1 MENVLEKENTKKL
14 PEPNTKQKECI
25 YNTRL
30 GKYLVL
36 AGPGT
41 GKTFTVTR
49 KIKHMIENEGVEPQ
63 KILCLTFSNTAAR
76 EMKTKIGEN
85 YDVNVFTYHEFC
97 LNIMEEFPEQFN
109 NENSNIISDSHKRNL
124 LKECIDE
131 LHPVAYNNEKNNPYQ
146 YSQDILDGIEEIKKY
161 RMKREEFFTNLQ
173 ENPMWTKRLIQLKKD
188 QEENPTKGKKDEIES
203 LTQKIGQMMELWGF
217 YELYTKKMKE
227 LNYIDFH
234 DMINMVLEKFED
246 ENSSLL
252 EEIAYKYEYILV
264 DEYQD
269 TNKAQND
276 IVFALSKF
284 CPNIF
289 VVGDDDQIIY
299 TFQGA
304 NLDTIENFLDNFKD
318 EVKVVCLTENNRS
331 TQTILDVSQ
340 EMAELQ
346 NEFCKFM
353 LSKSKLTKAQ
363 KELYS
368 NNKVDLRICSKQ
380 KFAQLNITKNL
391 LSPATSP
398 VHDKNKSVEY
408 YSFENEQD
416 ERDFVVQS
424 IKNIL
429 NSSPSPQPSP
439 QRGEGAGCLKL
450 SEIAILTRTNEE
462 LKGFEIYLKANG
474 IPVEITGGK
483 NIFDINSVNAMI
495 TYMQFLTNPELYSDK
510 LLGYLLMQPFHI
522 DPRDYKTLC
531 ENKSHHRTLTDNILN
546 LLEKGISEEALKVRL
561 SGLLKSNSNSIT
573 DDIKNLLDDKTLTI
587 YDEKKLKDF
596 ISTYEYLRNYITNEN
611 YANSLLEIGEKTGI
625 FHYYMYDN
633 INKMENVKGI
643 KKLLDEADAYFAI
656 HTNQENSFTHFVDYL
671 TKMLEG
677 GIKINLDKEDK
688 PLNAIQLSTYHSSKG
703 REFEYVFMPFLTSKK
718 WESSSS
724 SYKDK
729 IPMATDLTKY
739 EEIEEKQNQNK
750 FLDNIKLL
758 YVGMT
763 RAKHSLYLTCVDI
776 GTKDGKPSWFIR
788 QLKDKFQDNQD
799 YLAYPEKPEIQGLE
813 KPTTDYDY
821 KKEFE
826 EFIRNRFQNSYSAS
840 SLNTYRK
847 CPREYFYNYILG
859 LKSSSGNR
867 DNLTYGL
874 GVHKAFQFVLDYAM
888 KNKKYPTADEAYKVF
903 AKAIDQ
909 LPCSSPENLKQ
920 SGKEHIF
927 SDGKYY
933 DKFIS
938 IQSIENL
945 DTRAEL
951 PLNYTTEDGINFN
964 GSIDRIDQNPD
975 GTCTIY
981 DYKTGTDNG
990 GITKS
995 GMHSDYLYQIG
1006 FYKYLYKKQFGAT
1019 ADISTTFIYPLLDEE
1034 FHTVKD
1040 IPDEVCEE
1048 IAQEFIEIVGKIN
1061 NLEFDRPEKCPNSK
1075 FCSYKNLC
1083 KMNAI

>member
-1 MENVLEKENTKKL
+1 MV
-14 PEPNTKQKECI
+14 
-25 YNTRL
+25 
-30 GKYLVL
+30 
-36 AGPGT
+36 
-41 GKTFTVTR
+41 
-49 KIKHMIENEGVEPQ
+49 
-63 KILCLTFSNTAAR
+63 
-76 EMKTKIGEN
+76 
-85 YDVNVFTYHEFC
+85 
-97 LNIMEEFPEQFN
+97 
-109 NENSNIISDSHKRNL
+109 
-124 LKECIDE
+124 
-131 LHPVAYNNEKNNPYQ
+131 
-146 YSQDILDGIEEIKKY
+146 
-161 RMKREEFFTNLQ
+161 
-173 ENPMWTKRLIQLKKD
+173 
-188 QEENPTKGKKDEIES
+188 
-203 LTQKIGQMMELWGF
+203 ELWGF

-227 LNYIDFH
+227 LSYIDFH

-353 LSKSKLTKAQ
+353 LSKSKLTKSQ

-398 VHDKNKSVEY
+398 VHYKNKSVEY

-439 QRGEGAGCLKL
+439 QRGEVAGCLKL

-510 LLGYLLMQPFHI
+510 LLGYLLMRPFHI

-546 LLEKGISEEALKVRL
+546 LLEKGISEDALKVRL

-596 ISTYEYLRNYITNEN
+596 ISTYEYLRNYITKEN

-625 FHYYMYDN
+625 FQYYMYDN
-633 INKMENVKGI
+633 INKMENIKGI

-656 HTNQENSFTHFVDYL
+656 HTNQENSFTPVSYTHL
-671 TKMLEG
+671 TL
-677 GIKINLDKEDK
+677 
-688 PLNAIQLSTYHSSKG
+688 P
-703 REFEYVFMPFLTSKK
+703 TS
-718 WESSSS
+718 
-724 SYKDK
+724 
-729 IPMATDLTKY
+729 
-739 EEIEEKQNQNK
+739 
-750 FLDNIKLL
+750 
-758 YVGMT
+758 
-763 RAKHSLYLTCVDI
+763 
-776 GTKDGKPSWFIR
+776 
-788 QLKDKFQDNQD
+788 
-799 YLAYPEKPEIQGLE
+799 
-813 KPTTDYDY
+813 
-821 KKEFE
+821 
-826 EFIRNRFQNSYSAS
+826 
-840 SLNTYRK
+840 
-847 CPREYFYNYILG
+847 
-859 LKSSSGNR
+859 
-867 DNLTYGL
+867 
-874 GVHKAFQFVLDYAM
+874 
-888 KNKKYPTADEAYKVF
+888 
-903 AKAIDQ
+903 
-909 LPCSSPENLKQ
+909 
-920 SGKEHIF
+920 
-927 SDGKYY
+927 
-933 DKFIS
+933 
-938 IQSIENL
+938 
-945 DTRAEL
+945 
-951 PLNYTTEDGINFN
+951 
-964 GSIDRIDQNPD
+964 
-975 GTCTIY
+975 
-981 DYKTGTDNG
+981 
-990 GITKS
+990 
-995 GMHSDYLYQIG
+995 
-1006 FYKYLYKKQFGAT
+1006 
-1019 ADISTTFIYPLLDEE
+1019 
-1034 FHTVKD
+1034 
-1040 IPDEVCEE
+1040 
-1048 IAQEFIEIVGKIN
+1048 
-1061 NLEFDRPEKCPNSK
+1061 
-1075 FCSYKNLC
+1075 
-1083 KMNAI
+1083 